1 MLNNTPFR
9 IRRAI
14 VRALFNYAGAQDLDT
29 VAAHPAVTIENPPV
43 ELLRQEWDVLAAAG
57 IIQLLPGYA
66 GGVAKLSPGIR
77 QKMEQNHAGNPPPL
91 PVLYGPEVM

>member
-29 VAAHPAVTIENPPV
+29 VAAHPAVMIENPPV

-57 IIQLLPGYA
+57 IFTPLPGYA
-66 GGVAKLSPGIR
+66 GGVAKLAPGIR
-77 QKMEQNHAGNPPPL
+77 LQMEQNHGGNPPPM
-91 PVLYGPEVM
+91 PILYGPEVM